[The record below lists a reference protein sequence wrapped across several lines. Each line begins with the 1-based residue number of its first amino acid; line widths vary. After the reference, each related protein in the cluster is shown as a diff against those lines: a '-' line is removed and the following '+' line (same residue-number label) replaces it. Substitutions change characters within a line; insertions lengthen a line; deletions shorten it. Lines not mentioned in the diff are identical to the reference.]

1 MNDPHEGAALDRV
14 ARLAAFNRLDAAAA
28 VETLLACCASPAG
41 AQRMAAGRPYPSPA
55 ALLAEA
61 DAALAALTEAD
72 LDQALAGHP
81 RIGDRPTAA
90 HNPASTR
97 EQSGLSGAD
106 QQVLDDLAEGNREY
120 EARFGHVYLVCAS
133 GRSAQELLGVLRQR
147 LRNDPVTERAVM
159 RDELGAINRLR
170 LERLLAEPR

>member
-1 MNDPHEGAALDRV
+1 MNDPHQGAAPDTRLD
-14 ARLAAFNRLDAAAA
+14 AFNRMDAAAA
-28 VETLLACCASPAG
+28 VETLIACCASRAW
-41 AQRMAAGRPYPSPA
+41 AQRVAAGRPYATAS
-55 ALLAEA
+55 ALLAES

-81 RIGDRPTAA
+81 RIGERPAAA

-97 EQSGLSGAD
+97 EQSGLSGAS
-106 QQVLDDLAEGNREY
+106 QQVLADLAEGNREY

-133 GRSAQELLGVLRQR
+133 GRGADELLGVLRQR

-159 RDELGAINRLR
+159 RGELGAINRLR
-170 LERLLAEPR
+170 LERLVAEPT